1 MKLFVMDFSF
11 SVCYQNDIFLDLFFI
26 FDINTSKPLKN
37 TSKCINL
44 MFFGENHFK
53 KQVEQH
59 YQT

>member
-1 MKLFVMDFSF
+1 MDFSF
-11 SVCYQNDIFLDLFFI
+11 SVCYQNDIVLDLFFI
-26 FDINTSKPLKN
+26 FDINTSKSLKN